1 MTTVKSTST
10 VCTTTRSRS
19 SLRAYAAAAALA
31 LPLALAGG
39 VAHAATGSAATT
51 EPSVMVF
58 DQAIR
63 DGKVSISYAHLPK
76 NGYVVVYGA
85 SADGKPTG
93 EPLGHVELKSGD
105 HRDITVKLDRGP
117 AAGSKLWASLYE
129 DRDGKAGFSR
139 GADISLWQDGRLP
152 LENGF
157 VIK

>member
-1 MTTVKSTST
+1 MSTVKSMST
-10 VCTTTRSRS
+10 AFTTTRSSS

-31 LPLALAGG
+31 LPLAVAGG
-39 VAHAATGSAATT
+39 VAHAATGSAANT

-58 DQAIR
+58 DQTIR

-76 NGYVVVYGA
+76 NGYVVVYGT
-85 SADGKPTG
+85 SADGKPSG

-105 HRDITVKLDRGP
+105 HRDITVRLDRVP
-117 AAGSKLWASLYE
+117 AAGTKLWASLYE

-139 GADISLWQDGRLP
+139 GNDISVWQGGKLP
-152 LENGF
+152 SENSF

>member
-1 MTTVKSTST
+1 MSTVKSTST
-10 VCTTTRSRS
+10 ACTTTRSGS

-31 LPLALAGG
+31 LPLAVVGG
-39 VAHAATGSAATT
+39 VAHAATGGAAIT

-58 DQAIR
+58 DQTIR

-76 NGYVVVYGA
+76 NGYVVVYGT

-105 HRDITVKLDRGP
+105 HRDITVKLDRVP

-139 GADISLWQDGRLP
+139 GSDVSVWQGGTLP

-157 VIK
+157 VIR